1 MKMKQGEFIAL
12 SASTMMLTALGI
24 DIMLPAFSELRKDFG
39 LDPKSTETAKIISYF
54 FLGQISQ
61 IVFGVLSD
69 RFGRL
74 PILRIGFPLYI
85 FGGIAAAFAPSL
97 SLMFA
102 ARFIAGVG
110 ASAVFMTTIAV
121 VRDRFAGNEMAR
133 IMSLI
138 FTIFLFTPVIAPFL
152 GSAILHFSSWQAVFL
167 APPLFAVIVFLWSL
181 RLKESLPKIKR
192 IPLNFISIGKSIG
205 SVLRNRTFLR
215 YTGITTLLFTA
226 LSSYV
231 SSSEHIIGGI
241 YGKPSLFPWIFG
253 SMGFFMAL
261 STFINSYLATKYGAR
276 RTIKFLLIFYTLIA
290 ACLMLVLISFGDPP
304 SMLLFFISVTL
315 MMAINLSIEPNSSA
329 LALEPLGN
337 VAGMAS
343 SIYGTIF
350 FSVGAALG
358 SIISNLMDSGV
369 KPLVLSYFVIGI

>member
-1 MKMKQGEFIAL
+1 
-12 SASTMMLTALGI
+12 
-24 DIMLPAFSELRKDFG
+24 
-39 LDPKSTETAKIISYF
+39 
-54 FLGQISQ
+54 
-61 IVFGVLSD
+61 
-69 RFGRL
+69 
-74 PILRIGFPLYI
+74 
-85 FGGIAAAFAPSL
+85 
-97 SLMFA
+97 
-102 ARFIAGVG
+102 
-110 ASAVFMTTIAV
+110 
-121 VRDRFAGNEMAR
+121 
-133 IMSLI
+133 
-138 FTIFLFTPVIAPFL
+138 
-152 GSAILHFSSWQAVFL
+152 
-167 APPLFAVIVFLWSL
+167 
-181 RLKESLPKIKR
+181 
-192 IPLNFISIGKSIG
+192 
-205 SVLRNRTFLR
+205 
-215 YTGITTLLFTA
+215 
-226 LSSYV
+226 
-231 SSSEHIIGGI
+231 
-241 YGKPSLFPWIFG
+241 
-253 SMGFFMAL
+253 MAL